1 MKIPQIL
8 QTPITPA
15 FFLFAGG
22 ILLAGCG
29 KTSNNNNPK
38 PGGNQTAVSSIT
50 SISPTHAPGAAKDT
64 ITGTGFDANNSSVF
78 INGQK
83 ATLMSAT
90 GTQLIVTVPSLA
102 GTGKVTVTSGSNTL
116 TGPVFT
122 YDTPAL

>member
-38 PGGNQTAVSSIT
+38 PG
-50 SISPTHAPGAAKDT
+50 
-64 ITGTGFDANNSSVF
+64 ANNSSVF

-83 ATLMSAT
+83 ATLVSAT